1 MTPELTAYEVLEI
14 AEKMERDAAKFY
26 RKAAGMCD
34 DPRICKLLT
43 ELAQWEKRHVRIF
56 AEMKE
61 HLSEHA
67 WELGYFEPDRIDISR
82 VRVPP
87 TISDSHA
94 DPARELTG
102 AETKADI
109 LRVAIKKE
117 NDAIA
122 YYTSLKEF
130 VLGEGNLEV
139 IEDIIREEQRHVR
152 ILTQSLEQI
161 S

>member
-14 AEKMERDAAKFY
+14 AEKMERNAAKFY

-34 DPRICKLLT
+34 DPQVCKLLT
-43 ELAQWEKRHVRIF
+43 ELARWEKRHVRVF

-67 WELGYFEPDRIDISR
+67 WELGYFEPDRIDVSR
-82 VRVPP
+82 VRVPSAV
-87 TISDSHA
+87 SDARA

-102 AETKADI
+102 AGTKADI
-109 LRVAIKKE
+109 LQVAIKKE

-122 YYTSLKEF
+122 YYTGLKEF
-130 VLGEGNLEV
+130 VLGEDNLEA
-139 IEDIIREEQRHVR
+139 IESIIREEQRHVR

-161 S
+161 L